1 VKVNRQI
8 AAAFTESRRIDLR
21 LPGAEYSE
29 LQTDGG
35 GSAVNNRPLAEA
47 RAAIE
52 RLRPTMKDS
61 PEFLDAEGRSEL
73 ISNDVQGAYD
83 KLKRAR
89 AKTPNSA
96 DISTNLAIA
105 ECLIGDN
112 GQPER
117 YQVAYELLGQVL
129 EGDSRDAVALFN
141 RAVVSERL
149 REYQSAVEDWTR
161 LLEVEPKGGW
171 ADEARRR
178 KAADEELKKN
188 PELPAGTNPSTPQT
202 TPGK

>member
-1 VKVNRQI
+1 
-8 AAAFTESRRIDLR
+8 
-21 LPGAEYSE
+21 
-29 LQTDGG
+29 
-35 GSAVNNRPLAEA
+35 
-47 RAAIE
+47 
-52 RLRPTMKDS
+52 
-61 PEFLDAEGRSEL
+61 
-73 ISNDVQGAYD
+73 
-83 KLKRAR
+83 
-89 AKTPNSA
+89 
-96 DISTNLAIA
+96 
-105 ECLIGDN
+105 LIGDN